1 VGHGVKI
8 RQNATDARAKPGS
21 PETQLSLLALDD
33 PRWAEFVASCA
44 AATPFHHPAWATL
57 VADAYGFRPFVLAI
71 VAADGR
77 PLAGAPFIEVRT
89 LARRRRWISLP
100 FTDRCSPLA
109 LDASS
114 EHRLFDLLSRA
125 PERLDVPPTE
135 IRSSVAASAWAASA
149 SAALHVLE
157 LDRDVER
164 LRQRFSRS
172 QVIRNIKRAEREG
185 VTVRPATSHEDL
197 DAFYAL
203 HLRTRRRQGV
213 PIQPYRF
220 FELLW
225 TRMIQAGL
233 GSILLASSGGAPLAG
248 ALFLS
253 WNQTTIYKFGA
264 SDPEGWPRRPN
275 HALFWTAIQAA
286 VARGDR
292 FFDFGRTDLDNSGLR
307 AFKSSWGAEERP
319 LVYSS
324 CAGKRAGAGLPDRL
338 LATAIRRGPPWL
350 CRRIGESFY
359 RYAATR

>member
-1 VGHGVKI
+1 MI
-8 RQNATDARAKPGS
+8 RPNASDAWADARS
-21 PETQLSLLALDD
+21 PEPELSLFALDD
-33 PRWAEFVASCA
+33 PRWTEFVGSCD
-44 AATPFHHPAWATL
+44 AATPFHHPAWAGVL
-57 VADAYGFRPFVLAI
+57 ADTYGFRPFVLAT
-71 VAADGR
+71 AAGDRR

-100 FTDRCSPLA
+100 FTDRCPPLSFDSP
-109 LDASS
+109 S
-114 EHRLFDLLSRA
+114 EQRLLSLLSRA
-125 PERLDVPPTE
+125 RECLDAPPIE
-135 IRSSVAASAWAASA
+135 VRSSVVASGWDASA
-149 SAALHVLE
+149 SAVLHVLE
-157 LDRDVER
+157 LDQDLER
-164 LRQRFSRS
+164 LRRRFSRS

-185 VTVRPATSHEDL
+185 VTVRAATSRGDL

-203 HLRTRRRQGV
+203 HVRTRRRQGV
-213 PIQPYRF
+213 PVQPYRF

-225 TRMIQAGL
+225 TRMIRVGL

-248 ALFLS
+248 ALFLN
-253 WNQTTIYKFGA
+253 WNQATVYKFGA

-275 HALFWTAIQAA
+275 HALFWAAIQAA

-292 FFDFGRTDLDNSGLR
+292 WFDFGRTDLANSGLR

-319 LVYSS
+319 LVYSR
-324 CAGKRAGAGLPDRL
+324 CAGEPHGEGLCKRV